1 MELTK
6 DDVRDIATLA
16 RVGITDEE
24 VVLYQKDMS
33 SALKYFDKLQEVD
46 TEGVEE
52 IGHITG
58 VTDVY
63 RSDKMQEMSDDGKKI
78 IMDNIADTRDGY
90 IKVKSV
96 L

>member
-6 DDVRDIATLA
+6 DEVRDIAALA
-16 RVGITDEE
+16 RIGITNEE
-24 VVLYQKDMS
+24 VELYQKDMS
-33 SALKYFDKLQEVD
+33 AVLGYFEKLQEVD
-46 TEGVEE
+46 TEDVEE

-58 VTDVY
+58 VTNVY
-63 RSDKMQEMSDDGKKI
+63 RKDEVEEMNDEGKEKI
-78 IMDNIADTRDGY
+78 MKNISEQKDGY

>member
-6 DDVRDIATLA
+6 DEVRDIALLA
-16 RVGITDEE
+16 RIGVTDEE
-24 VVLYQKDMS
+24 INLYQKDMS
-33 SALKYFDKLQEVD
+33 SVLGYFEKLQEVD

-63 RSDKMQEMSDDGKKI
+63 RSDDVIEMDDEGKEL
-78 IMDNIADTRDGY
+78 IMNSIPSKKDGY

>member
-6 DDVRDIATLA
+6 DNVRDIATLA

-24 VVLYQKDMS
+24 VILYQKDMS
-33 SALKYFDKLQEVD
+33 SVLKYFDKLQEVD
-46 TEGVEE
+46 TEDVEE

-63 RSDKMQEMSDDGKKI
+63 RLDKVKEMPVEGKKI
-78 IMDNIADTRDGY
+78 IMDNITDTRDGY

>member
-6 DDVRDIATLA
+6 DEVRDIAKLA
-16 RVGITDEE
+16 RIGVTDEE
-24 VVLYQKDMS
+24 IDSYQKDMS
-33 SALKYFDKLQEVD
+33 SILKYFDKLQEVNTD
-46 TEGVEE
+46 GVEE

-58 VTDVY
+58 VTNIY
-63 RSDKMQEMSDDGKKI
+63 RKDRVDEMSEEGKKK
-78 IMDNIADTRDGY
+78 IMENVPESQDDY

>member
-6 DDVRDIATLA
+6 DEIRDIALLA
-16 RVGITDEE
+16 RIGVTDQE
-24 VVLYQKDMS
+24 VVMYQKDL
-33 SALKYFDKLQEVD
+33 SAVLQYFDKLQEVNTD
-46 TEGVEE
+46 QIEE

-58 VTDVY
+58 VTNMY
-63 RSDKMQEMSDDGKKI
+63 REDIVIDTQEEEKQR
-78 IMDNIADTRDGY
+78 IMDNMSDVYDGH

>member
-6 DDVRDIATLA
+6 EEVRDIALLA
-16 RVGITDEE
+16 RIGVTDDE
-24 VVLYQKDMS
+24 VSLYQKDMS
-33 SALKYFDKLQEVD
+33 SVLQYFEKLQEVD
-46 TEGVEE
+46 TEDVEE

-63 RSDKMQEMSDDGKKI
+63 RSDDVIEMDDEGKEL
-78 IMDNIADTRDGY
+78 IMNNIPSKKDGY

>member
-1 MELTK
+1 MKLTK
-6 DDVRDIATLA
+6 DEVRDIVLLA
-16 RVGITDEE
+16 RIGVTDDEII
-24 VVLYQKDMS
+24 LYQKDLS
-33 SALKYFDKLQEVD
+33 NVLGYFEKLQEVN
-46 TEGVEE
+46 TNGVEE

-63 RSDKMQEMSDDGKKI
+63 RSDDVIEMDDDGKEK
-78 IMDNIADTRDGY
+78 IMDNIPNKRDSY

>member
-6 DDVRDIATLA
+6 DDVKDIASLA
-16 RVGITDEE
+16 RIGITDEE
-24 VVLYQKDMS
+24 ITLYQKDMS
-33 SALKYFDKLQEVD
+33 SVLKYFDKLQEVNTD
-46 TEGVEE
+46 GVEE

-63 RSDKMQEMSDDGKKI
+63 RPDEVQEMSDEDKKI
-78 IMDNIADTRDGY
+78 RMDNMSDTKDGY

>member
-6 DDVRDIATLA
+6 DEVRDVAHLA
-16 RVGITDEE
+16 RIGVTDEE
-24 VVLYQKDMS
+24 VEGYQKDMS
-33 SALKYFDKLQEVD
+33 DVLGFFEKLQEVD
-46 TEGVEE
+46 TENVEE

-63 RSDKMQEMSDDGKKI
+63 REDEVSEMSDEGKQI
-78 IMDNIADTRDGY
+78 TMDSVPEKKDGY

>member
-6 DDVRDIATLA
+6 DEVRDVALLA
-16 RVGITDEE
+16 RIGVTDEE
-24 VVLYQKDMS
+24 VDSYQKDMS
-33 SALKYFDKLQEVD
+33 SILKYFEKLQEVD

-63 RSDKMQEMSDDGKKI
+63 RSDKIKEMDEDGRKKI
-78 IMDNIADTRDGY
+78 MKNVPEERDGY

>member
-6 DDVRDIATLA
+6 DEIRDIATLA
-16 RVGITDEE
+16 RIGVTDEE
-24 VVLYQKDMS
+24 VDTFQKGLSDVLG
-33 SALKYFDKLQEVD
+33 YFKKLQEVD
-46 TEGVEE
+46 TENVEE

-58 VTDVY
+58 ITDIY
-63 RSDKMQEMSDDGKKI
+63 RSDSVLELDEKGKKA
-78 IMDNIADTRDGY
+78 IMDNVPDKKDNY